1 LHKKENSAWK
11 IYSIYLMKIASLAE
25 IKKNLKELNEKELI
39 DVISLMAKNS
49 VDNKKFLFFHLYG
62 RDNPNLYSEMVE
74 EELEMEFQ
82 KANVHNYH
90 SAKKSAQ
97 KIRRIMNK
105 LLKYNKDKAT
115 QLEVIAFFCERMV
128 EYGYLRHRHQV
139 INNLYAIQ
147 VGKMEKLQS
156 GLHEDLQYDY
166 QEKIDSLKKYV

>member
-1 LHKKENSAWK
+1 
-11 IYSIYLMKIASLAE
+11 MKIASLAE

-39 DVISLMAKNS
+39 EVISLMAKYS
-49 VDNKKFLFFHLYG
+49 VDNKKFLFFHMYS

-82 KANVHNYH
+82 KANAYNYH
-90 SAKKSAQ
+90 TAKKSAQ

-115 QLEVIAFFCERMV
+115 QLEVIAFFCDKMV
-128 EYGYLRHRHQV
+128 EYGYLKHRHPV
-139 INNLYAIQ
+139 IDNLFKIQ
-147 VGKMEKLQS
+147 VGKIEKLQS

-166 QEKIDSLKKYV
+166 QGRIDSLKKHT